1 MDAKILEQII
11 KEWWYFVILFLIIWY
26 SLNKWFPL
34 IVERFLS
41 KINDVNDNFKKSLDQ
56 VVKVFEKNMNRSEA
70 WHLKHNDE
78 LKRINDKLDHLK
90 K

>member
-1 MDAKILEQII
+1 
-11 KEWWYFVILFLIIWY
+11 
-26 SLNKWFPL
+26 
-34 IVERFLS
+34 VENFLS
-41 KINDVNDNFKKSLDQ
+41 KVKDVNDNFKESLDQ

>member
-1 MDAKILEQII
+1 
-11 KEWWYFVILFLIIWY
+11 
-26 SLNKWFPL
+26 
-34 IVERFLS
+34 
-41 KINDVNDNFKKSLDQ
+41 VNDNFKKSLDQ